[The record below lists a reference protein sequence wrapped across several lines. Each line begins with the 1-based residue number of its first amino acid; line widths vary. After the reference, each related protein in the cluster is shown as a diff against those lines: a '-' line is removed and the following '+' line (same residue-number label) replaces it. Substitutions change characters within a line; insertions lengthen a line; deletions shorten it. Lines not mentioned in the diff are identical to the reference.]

1 MFPFSRKRKPL
12 SLKLQILKLM
22 NILIYG
28 IGGVGGFVG
37 GKLAQTQHKVTF
49 IARGDHL
56 KAIQKNGLTI
66 ESITGNFNVR
76 PYHATDDLS
85 TIDIPDLV
93 IFGTKSWQLQEIAKE
108 ILQYTNNTTMF
119 LTLQNGANNSEILNT
134 VLPKQQVLSGLC
146 RMISFIKSP
155 GVISNPDIPPTF
167 LFGEQ
172 DNTRTSRVETILKVL
187 KEAGLNAQIPE
198 NIQVAIWQKFLFIT
212 TVSAI
217 GGLTRATIG
226 VMRESSYIKNLMLK
240 TAQEVAAVAKAKGI
254 ALPEDTIDKTFAAIA
269 RQAPNT
275 TASTQ
280 RDLMEGKPSEL
291 ENFNGFI
298 VKEGKKLGIPT
309 PVNEMIYEL
318 LLPQENITR
327 KSP

>member
-1 MFPFSRKRKPL
+1 MK
-12 SLKLQILKLM
+12 
-22 NILIYG
+22 ILIYG
-28 IGGVGGFVG
+28 IGGVGGFIG
-37 GKLAQTQHKVTF
+37 GKLAQTQHQVTF

-66 ESITGNFNVR
+66 ESITGNFTVR
-76 PYHATDDLS
+76 PHYATDDLS
-85 TIDIPDLV
+85 TIDIPDLI
-93 IFGTKSWQLQEIAKE
+93 IFAVKSWQLEKVAKD
-108 ILQYTNNTTMF
+108 ILQYTNDTTVF
-119 LTLQNGANNSEILNT
+119 LPLQNGANNTEILNT

-155 GVISNPDIPPTF
+155 GMISNPDIPPTF
-167 LFGEQ
+167 IFGEQ
-172 DNTRTSRVETILKVL
+172 DNTRTSRVESILGL
-187 KEAGLNAQIPE
+187 FTEAGLNAQIPE

-217 GGLTRATIG
+217 GGLTRASIG
-226 VMRESSYIKNLMLK
+226 IMRESPYIKDLMLK

-254 ALPEDTIDKTFAAIA
+254 PLPNDTIDKAFAAIA

-291 ENFNGFI
+291 DNFNGFI
-298 VKEGKKLGIPT
+298 VKEGKKLGVPT

-318 LLPQENITR
+318 LLPQENKAR
-327 KSP
+327 GSLAP

>member
-1 MFPFSRKRKPL
+1 MK
-12 SLKLQILKLM
+12 
-22 NILIYG
+22 ILIYG
-28 IGGVGGFVG
+28 IGGVGGFIG
-37 GKLAQTQHKVTF
+37 GKLAQTQHQVTF
-49 IARGDHL
+49 IARGAHL
-56 KAIQKNGLTI
+56 KAIQENGLSV
-66 ESITGNFNVR
+66 ESITGNFTAY
-76 PYHATDDLS
+76 PHHATDDLS
-85 TIDIPDLV
+85 TIDTPDLV
-93 IFGTKSWQLQEIAKE
+93 IFGTKSWQLEKVAKE
-108 ILQYTNNTTMF
+108 ILQYTNDSTLF
-119 LTLQNGANNSEILNT
+119 LPLQNGANNTEILNT
-134 VLPKQQVLSGLC
+134 VLPKQQVLAGLC

-172 DNTRTSRVETILKVL
+172 DNTRTPRVNAILAIF
-187 KEAGLNAQIPE
+187 KEAGLHAEIPE

-217 GGLTRATIG
+217 GGLTRAPIG
-226 VMRESSYIKNLMLK
+226 VMRDTPYIKDLMLK

-254 ALPEDTIDKTFAAIA
+254 PLPEDTINKTFAAIA

-298 VKEGKKLGIPT
+298 VKEGKKLGVPT
-309 PVNEMIYEL
+309 PVNELIYEL
-318 LLPQENITR
+318 LLQQEIEAR

>member
-1 MFPFSRKRKPL
+1 
-12 SLKLQILKLM
+12 M

-28 IGGVGGFVG
+28 IGGVGGFIG
-37 GKLAQTQHKVTF
+37 GKLAQTQHQVTF

-66 ESITGNFNVR
+66 ESITGDFIAH
-76 PYHATDDLS
+76 PHHTTDDLT
-85 TIDIPDLV
+85 TIDTPDLV
-93 IFGTKSWQLQEIAKE
+93 IFGTKSWQLQEASKD
-108 ILQYTNNTTMF
+108 ILQYTNDTTLF
-119 LTLQNGANNSEILNT
+119 LPLQNGADNTEKLNT
-134 VLPKQQVLSGLC
+134 VLPKEQVLSGLC

-155 GVISNPDIPPTF
+155 GVISNPDITPTF

-172 DNTRTSRVETILKVL
+172 DNTRTPRVEAILGLFKD
-187 KEAGLNAQIPE
+187 AGLHAQIPE

-217 GGLTRATIG
+217 GGLTRASIG
-226 VMRESSYIKNLMLK
+226 TMRESPYIKNLMHK
-240 TAQEVAAVAKAKGI
+240 TAQEVYAIAYAKGI
-254 ALPEDTIDKTFAAIA
+254 PLPENTIDKAFTAIA

-291 ENFNGFI
+291 ENFNGYI

-318 LLPQENITR
+318 LLPQENKAR

>member
-1 MFPFSRKRKPL
+1 MK
-12 SLKLQILKLM
+12 
-22 NILIYG
+22 ILIYG
-28 IGGVGGFVG
+28 TGGVGGFIG
-37 GKLAQTQHKVTF
+37 GKLAQTQHQVTL

-56 KAIQKNGLTI
+56 NAIQKNGLTI
-66 ESITGNFNVR
+66 ESITGDFTVR
-76 PYHATDDLS
+76 PHHATDDLN
-85 TIDIPDLV
+85 TIDTPDLV
-93 IFGTKSWQLQEIAKE
+93 IFGTKSWQLEKVAKD
-108 ILQYTNNTTMF
+108 ILQYTNNTTVF
-119 LTLQNGANNSEILNT
+119 LPLQNGANNTETLNT

-146 RMISFIKSP
+146 RMISFIKNP

-172 DNTRTSRVETILKVL
+172 DNTRTPRVEAILTLFKD
-187 KEAGLNAQIPE
+187 AGLNAQIPE

-217 GGLTRATIG
+217 GGLTRASIG
-226 VMRESSYIKNLMLK
+226 VMRDSPYIKDLMLK
-240 TAQEVAAVAKAKGI
+240 TAQEVAAVAHAKGI
-254 ALPEDTIDKTFAAIA
+254 SLPEDTIDKAFAAIA

-298 VKEGKKLGIPT
+298 VQQGKRLGIPT

-318 LLPQENITR
+318 LLPQENKARGSLAPEGGIVMV
-327 KSP
+327 

>member
-1 MFPFSRKRKPL
+1 MK
-12 SLKLQILKLM
+12 
-22 NILIYG
+22 ILIYG
-28 IGGVGGFVG
+28 TGGVGGFIG
-37 GKLAQTQHKVTF
+37 GKLAQTQHQVTL

-56 KAIQKNGLTI
+56 KAIQENGLTVQ
-66 ESITGNFNVR
+66 SITGDFTVH
-76 PYHATDDLS
+76 PHHATDDLS
-85 TIDIPDLV
+85 TIDTPDLV
-93 IFGTKSWQLQEIAKE
+93 IFAVKSWQLEKVAKD
-108 ILQYTNNTTMF
+108 ILQYTNDTTLF
-119 LTLQNGANNSEILNT
+119 LPLQNGANNTEILNT

-172 DNTRTSRVETILKVL
+172 DNTRTSRVEAILGIFK
-187 KEAGLNAQIPE
+187 KADLNADIPE

-217 GGLTRATIG
+217 GGLTRASIG
-226 VMRESSYIKNLMLK
+226 VMRDNRYIKQLMLT

-254 ALPEDTIDKTFAAIA
+254 PLPDDTIDKAFAAIA
-269 RQAPNT
+269 SQAPDT

-291 ENFNGFI
+291 ENFNGYI
-298 VKEGKKLGIPT
+298 VKEGKKLGVPT
-309 PVNEMIYEL
+309 PVNELIYGL
-318 LLPQENITR
+318 LLPQENIAR

>member
-1 MFPFSRKRKPL
+1 MK
-12 SLKLQILKLM
+12 
-22 NILIYG
+22 ILIYG
-28 IGGVGGFVG
+28 TGGVGGFIG
-37 GKLAQTQHKVTF
+37 GKLAQTQHQVTL

-56 KAIQKNGLTI
+56 NAIQKNGLTI
-66 ESITGNFNVR
+66 ESITGDFTVR
-76 PYHATDDLS
+76 SHHATNDLN
-85 TIDIPDLV
+85 TIDTPDLV
-93 IFGTKSWQLQEIAKE
+93 IFGTKSWQLEKVAKG
-108 ILQYTNNTTMF
+108 ILQYTNETTVF
-119 LTLQNGANNSEILNT
+119 LPLQNGANNTEILNT

-172 DNTRTSRVETILKVL
+172 DNTRTPRVEAILTLFKD
-187 KEAGLNAQIPE
+187 AGLNAQIPE

-217 GGLTRATIG
+217 GGLTRASIG
-226 VMRESSYIKNLMLK
+226 VMRDSPYIKNLMLK
-240 TAQEVAAVAKAKGI
+240 TAQEVAAVAHAKGI
-254 ALPEDTIDKTFAAIA
+254 SLPKDTIDKAFAAIA

-298 VKEGKKLGIPT
+298 VQQGKRLGIPT

-318 LLPQENITR
+318 LLPQENKAR
-327 KSP
+327 GSLAPERS